1 MWTVRMKTSLRSLA
15 IAAILLAAG
24 PLQTRATVGYFNY
37 TFLPGD
43 NLFQVGVVSTP
54 SDLNTLFSATFLNP
68 LPDGTSVSLWNATT
82 RTYDLTSTYSQDEG
96 SWSDDFTLAPGTGAR
111 LSTPITFGATFAGTV
126 LASNG
131 AASWDGE
138 NNPPPAPFTGPNGLY
153 LLGDK
158 CPAPSSGSTLFL
170 NVIGRAPS
178 DGEQIIRLDAA
189 SQTYITSTYQAL
201 SATWSNPLTSSPGQ
215 AFFFNLGP
223 VAVPEPSTAALALL
237 GLALCGVNRRH
248 RAQ

>member
-1 MWTVRMKTSLRSLA
+1 MRMKTSLRSLA

-111 LSTPITFGATFAGTV
+111 LST
-126 LASNG
+126 
-131 AASWDGE
+131 
-138 NNPPPAPFTGPNGLY
+138 GPNGLY